1 MAIKR
6 FEAQTFSATSFRPR
20 GFQYPVGLTFLGS
33 GTGNVIASFAN
44 TGTWVAPTGVTEVD
58 YLVVAGG
65 GGGQ

>member
-44 TGTWVAPTGVTEVD
+44 TGAWVCTD
-58 YLVVAGG
+58 WCYRS
-65 GGGQ
+65 